1 MTILRSGLFWLLA
14 VLALPAAAHH
24 GSSISYDTAKQWT
37 TWARVVQ
44 FNYKNPHPTMTFERE
59 VQGGV
64 VEPWV
69 SELLTNPSMMAR
81 QGWTKRKSED
91 ALAPGTR
98 VKLTLATSRAGGF
111 SGIVMAIQGE
121 DGAPIVGGGRPAQVP
136 DLDGVPGGL
145 QPEGDIV
152 LPGQAVDGGA
162 P

>member
-1 MTILRSGLFWLLA
+1 MKSLLSHMVWLLCCLA
-14 VLALPAAAHH
+14 VPATAHH
-24 GSSISYDTAKQWT
+24 GSSISYDTTKLWT
-37 TWARVVQ
+37 TWATVKQ
-44 FNYKNPHPTMTFERE
+44 FNYMNPHPTMDFERTVE
-59 VQGGV
+59 GGV

-81 QGWTKRKSED
+81 QGWTKNKSLE

-111 SGIVMAIQGE
+111 SGIVMVIQDE
-121 DGAPIVGGGRPAQVP
+121 NGAVIGGGRPVQTV

-152 LPGQAVDGGA
+152 LPGQDTQ
-162 P
+162 